1 MINLVIFDHVMISVS
16 IKIESV
22 IYLSK
27 QDREYFMKNIYVLF
41 IWF

>member
-1 MINLVIFDHVMISVS
+1 MINLVIFNHIMISVS

-27 QDREYFMKNIYVLF
+27 QDREYFMENIYVLF